1 MTDDA
6 IEKVRER
13 LREAAEGR
21 PDAAAVDAALERARM
36 QVEELA
42 QTAAELEATIPAQ
55 VEHALSDGLA
65 EQVRPVGRNLA
76 EIRGLMNQVI
86 RRLERVE
93 GDLLSERHARVDD
106 LGLLVDLITSSWK
119 SVERRIST
127 LERKLQTGEGAILY
141 KMEERRTGS
150 SPRYKR
156 SSTASPI
163 RPSATANQSVAS
175 RIRTVAA
182 AAWALV
188 VSPSTLISPVMLVS
202 ATPRPPGRNETAPA
216 RLPSVKTTIV
226 SASER
231 W

>member
-6 IEKVRER
+6 IEKARER

-42 QTAAELEATIPAQ
+42 LTAAELEATIPGK
-55 VEHALSDGLA
+55 VEDAVKDGLQ

-76 EIRGLMNQVI
+76 EIRGLTNQVI

-119 SVERRIST
+119 SVERRLTT
-127 LERKLQTGEGAILY
+127 LEHKLQTGEGAIVY
-141 KMEERRTGS
+141 RMEERRTG
-150 SPRYKR
+150 
-156 SSTASPI
+156 
-163 RPSATANQSVAS
+163 
-175 RIRTVAA
+175 
-182 AAWALV
+182 
-188 VSPSTLISPVMLVS
+188 
-202 ATPRPPGRNETAPA
+202 
-216 RLPSVKTTIV
+216 
-226 SASER
+226 
-231 W
+231 